1 MRRYQIYLYYKRIS
15 ITQPNLEVALYQ
27 FPPDPNSHLVSK
39 IARGLLPQQCTDKI
53 IFSKEFVKLYV
64 YCFVEYD
71 AENFNS
77 APLK

>member
-15 ITQPNLEVALYQ
+15 INQTLEVALYQ

-39 IARGLLPQQCTDKI
+39 IARKGFILQQCTDKI

-77 APLK
+77 ALLE